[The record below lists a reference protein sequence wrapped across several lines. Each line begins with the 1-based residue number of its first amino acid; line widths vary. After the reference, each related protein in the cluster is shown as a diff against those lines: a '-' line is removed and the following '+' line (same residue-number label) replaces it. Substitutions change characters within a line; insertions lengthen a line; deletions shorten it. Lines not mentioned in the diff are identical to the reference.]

1 MADQNLGVVADVPE
15 DLRVWTQKPT
25 ALERPKV
32 MKTSGVQPV
41 GQLAQQWIAKRKGR
55 KVKLREGENGPVRV
69 EVWAQRVWIWA
80 EDQAAPRCWWLI
92 VRRDRDGQVKLT
104 VCNAPERASL
114 QALAEL
120 QGGRHF
126 IERTFEDSKS
136 HVGMAQYQVRK
147 WLGWQHHMALVGLAM
162 LFVLQERILV
172 QTNHPLLSVADV
184 VVLMNFYFMEH
195 PDLETLLEKMAARH
209 KRRAQLQRAATKRA
223 QRQKIPKK
231 T

>member
-1 MADQNLGVVADVPE
+1 MATAESTAATTEAVVFE
-15 DLRVWTQKPT
+15 KGKIYSLKIF
-25 ALERPKV
+25 E
-32 MKTSGVQPV
+32 VQPDPE
-41 GQLAQQWIAKRKGR
+41 QPRKYFD
-55 KVKLREGENGPVRV
+55 E
-69 EVWAQRVWIWA
+69 
-80 EDQAAPRCWWLI
+80 
-92 VRRDRDGQVKLT
+92 
-104 VCNAPERASL
+104 